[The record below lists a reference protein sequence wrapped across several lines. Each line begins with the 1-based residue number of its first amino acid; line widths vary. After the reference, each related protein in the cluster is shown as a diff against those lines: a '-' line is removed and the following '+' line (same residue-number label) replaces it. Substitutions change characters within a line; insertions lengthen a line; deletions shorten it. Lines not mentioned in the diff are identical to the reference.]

1 MESNKVYIVTSGEY
15 SDYAIEAVFS
25 TIEKAKEYVDAHGSD
40 YRVEEYPVDDTP
52 VEKKESIWLVSIDWK
67 TGEALSANPV
77 NYDSYYTDKVDTVQ
91 YQDSGF
97 NKYLN
102 FVLESDSMERVKK
115 VASERFMQVMALQS
129 VKFPLLMKE
138 CVIQRVFSV
147 NYRGYPFYEYNTG
160 KIVLYGNNKMAL
172 APGFDAPVEYRKE
185 TDNQ

>member
-1 MESNKVYIVTSGEY
+1 MEKIYIVTSGEY
-15 SDYAIEAVFS
+15 SDYQINAVFS
-25 TIEKAKEYVDAHGSD
+25 TGEKAKEYVDAHGSD
-40 YRVEEYPVDDTP
+40 YHVEEYPVDAE
-52 VEKKESIWLVSIDWK
+52 VKKNESIWLVSIDWK

-77 NYDSYYTDKVDTVQ
+77 NYDSYYTDKVDNVQ
-91 YQDSGF
+91 YKDTGF
-97 NKYLN
+97 DKYLDI
-102 FVLESDSMERVKK
+102 FLESDSMERAKK
-115 VASERFMQVMALQS
+115 VASERFMQVKALQS

-185 TDNQ
+185 TIRNLW